1 MAAEPRD
8 KVLVE
13 QWQQILETRAVGA
26 RRAWRLLLV
35 LIELITTK
43 LIRQLETNI
52 ATYTIDTSMH
62 TCSVA
67 SACSSIAWK
76 LGVRLKQ

>member
-1 MAAEPRD
+1 M
-8 KVLVE
+8 
-13 QWQQILETRAVGA
+13 GA
-26 RRAWRLLLV
+26 SRAWRLPLV
-35 LIELITTK
+35 LIELITTE

-67 SACSSIAWK
+67 SAAAE
-76 LGVRLKQ
+76 LGN